1 MGSGGATAQDTAG
14 VRGHPARGGIVQRT
28 VSGEHARRTDAV
40 ADDIAGRIRGY
51 IVTELMLEDDPSAL
65 SDETSLLGSH
75 LDSLAL
81 VQLVAFIEEEFDVT
95 IEDAE
100 VTANNFRTVGDIER
114 LVRGKVQA
122 A

>member
-1 MGSGGATAQDTAG
+1 M
-14 VRGHPARGGIVQRT
+14 
-28 VSGEHARRTDAV
+28 